1 MVFEFFLQEG
11 VSKLFK
17 IIVILVVIWAIWH
30 WLTSGSKE
38 NTNSIYSGSTSSE
51 SVQSANDD
59 FFYKVSVTFSDS
71 LGRRQVYTNT
81 YQTNIV
87 WRESKLIKR
96 AKAEVDAMYDVKEIL
111 NTDIKDVTRQ
121 VKRATR

>member
-1 MVFEFFLQEG
+1 M
-11 VSKLFK
+11 SKLFK

-51 SVQSANDD
+51 SVQSADDD
-59 FFYKVSVTFSDS
+59 FFYKVSVTFADS

-111 NTDIKDVTRQ
+111 NADIKDVTRQ